1 MSMSDFFA
9 VEHVLA
15 QVAATELFKASR
27 VLLAGHDL
35 LAVSVVRFMLCAQSL
50 ALNAAQLSCSSWQQ
64 NSWLLK
70 GITFTCK
77 RLTVSHIIIM
87 TSSS

>member
-1 MSMSDFFA
+1 M
-9 VEHVLA
+9 
-15 QVAATELFKASR
+15 AATELFKAPH
-27 VLLAGHDL
+27 VLLAGHGL
-35 LAVSVVRFMLCAQSL
+35 LVVSVIRVMLCAQSL

-77 RLTVSHIIIM
+77 RLTVSHIIM
-87 TSSS
+87 KTSSSTKFCESW